1 MGSSSNDAAT
11 NAATAQANQRNSQI
25 QGAVTA
31 IQNAYNSPSRQ
42 NQVADYQNTLQKYYT
57 NQVNQQ
63 ESQNARNL
71 TFAEARSGLAGGSAN
86 GDANTQLQKDYSQGL
101 LQATQ
106 AAQAGGANLKQ
117 SDQNAKNQMISLAQA
132 GNMTGNVAQQVS
144 QAQNTA
150 LGSAQNFANANSLGS
165 LFQGTQNI
173 YQNEQTAAANRNAQ
187 NNPFGSPYN
196 QSSPYGGG

>member
-11 NAATAQANQRNSQI
+11 NAATAQANQRNQQI
-25 QGAVTA
+25 QSSVTA

-63 ESQNARNL
+63 EAQNSRNL
-71 TFAEARSGLAGGSAN
+71 TFAEARSGLTGGSAN
-86 GDANTQLQKDYSQGL
+86 ADANTQLQKDYSQGL

-117 SDQNAKNQMISLAQA
+117 SDQNAENQMISLAQA

-144 QAQNTA
+144 EAQNTA

-196 QSSPYGGG
+196 SQSPYGT